1 MENEVLFIN
10 DEEVKTLLS
19 RKDVLQSVEQTFRS
33 LGNGRIRHPKKEPL
47 WLDDTCDNMLL
58 AMPGWLMD
66 EGIAGVK
73 WVNMYFN
80 QCKGLPSS
88 IGNLII
94 LNHAVNGIPYA
105 LVEAS
110 SITAMRTG
118 GGHAVIAAKYLARKS
133 SDTLTIIGCGEEG
146 KNAARSALLEFSLK
160 KIKFCDRSESVL
172 KACENEFGK
181 QVETEIYTEAL
192 EAVKGSDIIILATT
206 AKKILFTKDMAEP
219 GMTIIGLN
227 AFHDLD
233 PEFAS
238 GHFQWFL
245 GNRHSDDTQII
256 ADPVFAAFDLTM
268 EHVVGDLGEIV
279 TGKTTGRKNEED
291 IIIYTHMGMGALDL
305 SCANLAYERAKEKNK
320 GQLLIF
326 KG

>member
-1 MENEVLFIN
+1 MDNEVLFVN
-10 DEEVKTLLS
+10 DEEVRALLS
-19 RKDVLQSVEQTFRS
+19 RKDVLRSVEETFRS

-66 EGIAGVK
+66 EGVAGVK

-80 QCKGLPSS
+80 QCEGLPSS

-94 LNHAVNGIPYA
+94 LNHAENGIPYA

-118 GGHAVIAAKYLARKS
+118 GGHAIVAAKYLARKS
-133 SDTLTIIGCGEEG
+133 AEILVVIGCGEEG
-146 KNAARSALLEFSLK
+146 RNAVHSALLELRIK
-160 KIKFCDRSESVL
+160 KVRFCDLSKEAL
-172 KACENEFGK
+172 QACTEEFGG
-181 QVETEIYTEAL
+181 QVETEVYTEVK
-192 EAVKGSDIIILATT
+192 EAVRGADIVILATT
-206 AKKILFTKDMAEP
+206 SKRTLFTEDMAEP

-227 AFHDLD
+227 AFYDLD
-233 PEFAS
+233 PSF
-238 GHFQWFL
+238 GFGKYRWFL
-245 GNRHSDDTQII
+245 GNRYSDDTQII
-256 ADPVFAAFDLTM
+256 RDPAFASLGLAM
-268 EHVVGDLGEIV
+268 NNVAGDLGEVV
-279 TGKTTGRKNEED
+279 TGKVSGRNNDKE

-305 SCANLAYERAKEKNK
+305 ACANLAYERAIKDDK
-320 GQLLIF
+320 GQVLIF

>member
-1 MENEVLFIN
+1 MRNEVLFIN
-10 DEEVKTLLS
+10 DEEVRALLS
-19 RKDVLQSVEQTFRS
+19 RKDILESVEQTFRS
-33 LGNGRIRHPKKEPL
+33 LGNGKIRHPKKEPL
-47 WLDDTCDNMLL
+47 WVDDTYDNMLL

-118 GGHAVIAAKYLARKS
+118 GGHAVIAAKYLARKPAE
-133 SDTLTIIGCGEEG
+133 TLTIIGCGEEG
-146 KNAARSALLEFSLK
+146 KNAVRSSLLMFPLK
-160 KIKFCDRSESVL
+160 KVNFCDRSEAVL
-172 KACENEFGK
+172 QACAEEFGG
-181 QVETEIYTEAL
+181 QVETAGYTKASD
-192 EAVKGSDIIILATT
+192 AVKGSDIVILATT
-206 AKKILFTKDMAEP
+206 SKNILFSRDMAEP

-227 AFHDLD
+227 AFNDLD
-233 PEFAS
+233 PAFAS
-238 GHFQWFL
+238 GQFRWFL
-245 GNRHSDDTQII
+245 GSRHSDNTQII
-256 ADPVFAAFDLTM
+256 EDPAFSLFGLTM
-268 EHVVGDLGEIV
+268 EHVAGDLGEVV
-279 TGKTTGRKNEED
+279 TGQIEGRKNDDE

-305 SCANLAYERAKEKNK
+305 ACADLAYKRAKAENK